1 MEIHSNQLV
10 VSPALVSRLV
20 SAQFPEWA
28 NLPVESVPGQG
39 TVNAIFRIGSSL
51 TARFPLQKSP
61 LAVARGAMEAESA
74 AAIEFADVAG
84 CPTPAPVAIGAPGLG
99 YPMPW
104 LLQTWI
110 PGRIASARGAEN
122 GDALALDIAA
132 LVQRLRSVDTRGR
145 AFSGHGRGD
154 ALAAHDEWIERCLLE
169 SAGLLDTKRARV
181 MWEWFRE

>member
-1 MEIHSNQLV
+1 
-10 VSPALVSRLV
+10 
-20 SAQFPEWA
+20 
-28 NLPVESVPGQG
+28 
-39 TVNAIFRIGSSL
+39 
-51 TARFPLQKSP
+51 
-61 LAVARGAMEAESA
+61 MEAESA
-74 AAIEFADVAG
+74 AAIEFADVAS

-145 AFSGHGRGD
+145 AFSGHGRGG
-154 ALAAHDEWIERCLLE
+154 ALPAHDEWIERCLLE